1 VLFAYGEYREAIMS
15 DIEPNG
21 EFVEVRPQEEAGHST
36 VRLLLPI
43 ALGSRVRKGWGVVRA
58 RSFESKGEIRVA
70 DDVVTINTAVARLLR
85 SALGHELTLR
95 RTDIYNVRAD
105 GRIVQFDLLNGPG
118 ELEPVI
124 LRTRDRA
131 DATLLV
137 AALPEQTTR
146 TYATETRERQ
156 LFLDSINRRAPHTW
170 ATWTIVAITS
180 LVFAVTA
187 TQSAQLLRIKPEVLI
202 AMGSNFGPYTQGGQW
217 WRLVTALFV
226 HLGLWH
232 LVLNMIVLA
241 QCGRLAERLY
251 GSGRF
256 LALYIFAGLT
266 GSQASLLWHPGIHSA
281 GASGAIF
288 GALGAILAYL
298 VRYSGAVPR
307 VFVLQHSRITVAFI
321 VYNLIYGF
329 THHGIDSGAH
339 LGGLLG
345 GFVLG
350 LLLAPP
356 IEASRESRLQRT
368 MALGTSMIFAC
379 GFAVAMTCVL
389 AVLAMRPDRHELLQ
403 FANVMHESHA
413 LELRLSS
420 DLKTVSQALSRKP
433 LTAEDR
439 AAVANQIRATLLPE
453 CGKLY
458 DSIVAVQVPY
468 DSPEWKLRTNLLAY
482 FNDISKVLQLTA
494 SVAEEDRLNDATA
507 KAALQPLVQSV
518 RRDQAALLK
527 LRGNP

>member
-1 VLFAYGEYREAIMS
+1 MRHT
-15 DIEPNG
+15 EPNG
-21 EFVEVRPQEEAGHST
+21 EFVEVRPQEAASNST
-36 VRLLLPI
+36 VGLMLPV
-43 ALGSRVRKGWGVVRA
+43 AQGSRLRKGWGVVRA
-58 RSFESKGEIRVA
+58 RSFESKGEIRVT

-85 SALGHELTLR
+85 SPLRHELTLR
-95 RTDIYNVRAD
+95 RADIYNVRAE

-124 LRTRDRA
+124 LRTRNRS
-131 DATLLV
+131 DAALLV
-137 AALPEQTTR
+137 TALPDQTTR
-146 TYATETRERQ
+146 TYATEARER
-156 LFLDSINRRAPHTW
+156 LMFLKSIERRAPNTW
-170 ATWTIVAITS
+170 ATWTIIAITS

-187 TQSAQLLRIKPEVLI
+187 TRSAQLLHIKPEILI
-202 AMGSNFGPYTQGGQW
+202 TAGSNFGPYTQGGDW
-217 WRLVTALFV
+217 WRLVTAMFV

-232 LVLNMIVLA
+232 IVCNMTVLA

-256 LALYIFAGLT
+256 LAVYGFAGLT

-288 GALGAILAYL
+288 GVLGAILAYL

-307 VFVLQHSRITVAFI
+307 VFVLQHSRLTAAFI
-321 VYNLIYGF
+321 VYSLIYGF
-329 THHGIDSGAH
+329 THHGVDSGAH

-356 IEASRESRLQRT
+356 TEASQESRLQRT
-368 MALGTSMIFAC
+368 MALGAAMIFSC
-379 GFAVAMTCVL
+379 GFAVWMTWVL
-389 AVLAMRPDRHELLQ
+389 AVLATRPDRQELLQ
-403 FANVMHESHA
+403 FAMVTRESNG
-413 LELRLSS
+413 LELRLSA
-420 DLKTVSQALSRKP
+420 DLKAFSQALSRTP
-433 LTAEDR
+433 LTAGDR
-439 AAVANQIRATLLPE
+439 AALGNQIRTTLLPE

-458 DSIVAVQVPY
+458 GLIVAAQVPY

-482 FNDISKVLQLTA
+482 FGDISKVLQLTA
-494 SVAEEDRLNDATA
+494 SVVDENRLHDAA
-507 KAALQPLVQSV
+507 ARAALQPLLQSV